1 LNIVETALGIS
12 WGSFFCYNRLM
23 PTKIYD
29 VNYVKTIYGEEIEI
43 SPLKIKYMRQ
53 FMEHFSLV
61 KNAKT
66 EEDIQDRLIECATIA
81 MKQFYPNIKNTEDF
95 EDVFDLK
102 AMYKIL
108 EYAGGINMDS
118 DKEQDKD
125 EVKSNMSQE
134 DIEKSS
140 WENLDLNKLESEA
153 FLLGIWKSYDELES
167 SICLSELMAI
177 LEQKREMDY
186 QDKKFTASLKG
197 INLDEAIGKTE
208 EDPWEAMKARV
219 AAKTS
224 GVGTGNPN
232 DITSFQGIK
241 AQQAGFGIG
250 HGLDYEVI
258 NDTK

>member
-1 LNIVETALGIS
+1 
-12 WGSFFCYNRLM
+12 M

-53 FMEHFSLV
+53 FMHNFNLI
-61 KNAKT
+61 KDAKT
-66 EEDIQDRLIECATIA
+66 EEEVQDKLIECATIA
-81 MKQFYPNIKNTEDF
+81 MKQFYPEIKTPEDF

-102 AMYKIL
+102 TMYKIL
-108 EYAGGINMDS
+108 EYAGGINMDP
-118 DKEQDKD
+118 DEPEEEPQKQTQVKET
-125 EVKSNMSQE
+125 
-134 DIEKSS
+134 EKST
-140 WENLDLNKLESEA
+140 WDDLDLNKLESEA
-153 FLLGIWKSYDELES
+153 FLLGIWKNYDELES

-177 LEQKREMDY
+177 LEQKRELDY

-197 INLDEAIGKTE
+197 IDLDEAVGKTE

-219 AAKTS
+219 AAQAS
-224 GVGTGNPN
+224 GIGTGDPN
-232 DITSFQGIK
+232 DITSLQGIK

-258 NDTK
+258 NDSK